1 MEIEKEE
8 MSLVFLHEAFNLSK
22 LFSLHETISE
32 IVDEVKVL
40 QSKQR
45 LLGNL
50 TKAVEFEKQLHFLS
64 TNLNNIEVVM
74 LAKESDIMEVICG
87 VEFCK
92 N

>member
-8 MSLVFLHEAFNLSK
+8 MSLVFLHKAFNLSK